1 MIPVENRFFGEM
13 VNVAGLLTGQDLL
26 AQLRDRD
33 LGSRVLISASMLR
46 HGGDMFLD
54 DMTLENLSDTLGVPV
69 IPVRNDGAALLRA
82 FLDTEE

>member
-1 MIPVENRFFGEM
+1 
-13 VNVAGLLTGQDLL
+13 
-26 AQLRDRD
+26 
-33 LGSRVLISASMLR
+33 
-46 HGGDMFLD
+46 MFLD

>member
-1 MIPVENRFFGEM
+1 MIPIENRFFGEM

-82 FLDTEE
+82 FLDTE

>member
-1 MIPVENRFFGEM
+1 MIPIENRFFGEM

-54 DMTLENLSDTLGVPV
+54 DMTLDDLSDTLGVPV

>member
-1 MIPVENRFFGEM
+1 M

-54 DMTLENLSDTLGVPV
+54 DMTLESLSETLGVPV